1 MYLKYTRPPSKFK
14 WNTTAVAQDQR
25 QAAQMRWLS
34 AAQLVGVVRAEPG
47 ITRAAAAQRMGI
59 GSGGAAE
66 LVARM
71 RQALLLDE
79 TPAPAQ
85 GRGRPTTVLGPHPDG
100 PLVLAAD
107 LRATDWRLALAGI
120 DGLPEVVAQSAYAGD
135 KLNPVLNQ
143 LADAIGAVYR
153 RNSKRLRAIAIA
165 VAGTISDAKLVQFTS
180 RGWHDVDLSG
190 LTAKIPDRADVRLL
204 LGNDATLAGLAEAR
218 TGAARSAST
227 ALYLI
232 VAQGIGGTLV
242 VNGETLVGA
251 HGAAGEYGHI
261 PFGDPTLVC
270 PCGAR
275 GCWDLTVDG
284 RALARHR
291 GDKPPDDPVAYV
303 HGLVGKRDAATR
315 SAFENIAVSLG
326 RGTGALVNLHDPEV
340 VTLGGVAAALRAAA
354 PDAFSDAYRDAL
366 MAFRKESPPPVR
378 DAEHGEDG
386 PLYGAVALALDHVT
400 TAAGMAYW
408 VDRRRV

>member
-1 MYLKYTRPPSKFK
+1 M
-14 WNTTAVAQDQR
+14 AQDPR
-25 QAAQMRWLS
+25 QSARARWS
-34 AAQLVGVVRAEPG
+34 GAAQLIDVIRSQPG
-47 ITRAAAAQRMGI
+47 ITRAAAAQRLGI
-59 GSGGAAE
+59 GSGGATE

-71 RQALLLDE
+71 RQARLVDE

-107 LRATDWRLALAGI
+107 LRVRDWRIALAGI
-120 DGLPEVVAQSAYAGD
+120 DGLPQQVAQAAYAGD
-135 KLNPVLNQ
+135 ELQPVLAQ
-143 LADAIGAVYR
+143 LTDAIAAVHR
-153 RNSKRLRAIAIA
+153 RKSKRLRAIALS
-165 VAGTISDAKLVQFTS
+165 VAGTVSDAKLVQFTS
-180 RGWHDVDLSG
+180 RGWHDVDLSV
-190 LTAKIPDRADVRLL
+190 LTSKIPNRAGVPLL

-218 TGAARSAST
+218 TGAARSAMT

-242 VNGETLVGA
+242 VNGETLSGA

-291 GDKPPDDPVAYV
+291 GDRPPADPVAYV
-303 HGLVGKRDAATR
+303 HDLFGKRDAATR
-315 SAFENIAVSLG
+315 RAFEAIAASLG
-326 RGTGALVNLHDPEV
+326 RGTGGLVNLHDPEV
-340 VTLGGVAAALRAAA
+340 VTLGGVAALVRAAA
-354 PDAFSDAYRDAL
+354 PDVFDSAYRDGL
-366 MAFRKESPPPVR
+366 MAFRKDSPPPVR

-386 PLYGAVALALDHVT
+386 PLHGAVALALDHVT
-400 TAAGMAYW
+400 TAAGLADW
-408 VDRRRV
+408 VVRQRV

>member
-1 MYLKYTRPPSKFK
+1 
-14 WNTTAVAQDQR
+14 
-25 QAAQMRWLS
+25 MRWLS
-34 AAQLVGVVRAEPG
+34 AAQLIAVVRSEPG

-71 RQALLLDE
+71 RHANLLDE

-85 GRGRPTTVLGPHPDG
+85 GRGRPTTVLGPHADG

-120 DGLPEVVAQSAYAGD
+120 DGLPDVVAQAAYAGEE
-135 KLNPVLNQ
+135 LQPALAQ
-143 LADAIGAVYR
+143 LSDAIGAIYR
-153 RNSKRLRAIAIA
+153 RKSKRLRAIAVS
-165 VAGTISDAKLVQFTS
+165 VAGTVSDAKLVQFTS
-180 RGWHDVDLSG
+180 RGWNDVDLSA
-190 LTAKIPDRADVRLL
+190 LTDSIPDRADVRLL

-218 TGAARSAST
+218 TGAARDAAT
-227 ALYLI
+227 ALYLN

-242 VNGETLVGA
+242 VNGETLTGA

-275 GCWDLTVDG
+275 GCWVLTVDG

-291 GDKPPDDPVAYV
+291 GDEPPDDPVAYV
-303 HGLVGKRDAATR
+303 HHLLGKRDAPTR
-315 SAFENIAVSLG
+315 RAFEAVAASLG
-326 RGTGALVNLHDPEV
+326 RGAGALVNLHDPEV
-340 VTLGGVAAALRAAA
+340 VTLGGVAAALRSAAM
-354 PDAFSDAYRDAL
+354 DVFNDAYRDAL
-366 MAFRKESPPPVR
+366 MAFRKDSPPPVR

-386 PLYGAVALALDHVT
+386 PLHGAVALALDHVT
-400 TAAGMAYW
+400 TTAGLADW
-408 VDRRRV
+408 VDRQRV